1 MNTGDT
7 AADCI
12 NTSAAVDAYEEL
24 RSDML
29 ADSASGSHFGL
40 ILIIRQ
46 GIAAWIDRRAAC
58 AAPAKAAA
66 VARGS
71 EAAPLISDE
80 LHADMVRVLACMA
93 MAGRQEIN
101 A

>member
-1 MNTGDT
+1 MN
-7 AADCI
+7 
-12 NTSAAVDAYEEL
+12 AYEEL

-29 ADSASGSHFGL
+29 ADSVSGSHFGL

-46 GIAAWIDRRAAC
+46 GIAAWMDRRAAC
-58 AAPAKAAA
+58 SAPAKAVT

-71 EAAPLISDE
+71 EAAPLISNE

-93 MAGRQEIN
+93 MAARQEIN
-101 A
+101 V

>member
-1 MNTGDT
+1 M
-7 AADCI
+7 
-12 NTSAAVDAYEEL
+12 DAYEEL

-29 ADSASGSHFGL
+29 SDLASGSHFGL
-40 ILIIRQ
+40 ILLIRQ
-46 GIAAWIDRRAAC
+46 GVAAWMDRRAAC
-58 AAPAKAAA
+58 SAPAKAVA
-66 VARGS
+66 VTRVS

-93 MAGRQEIN
+93 MAGRKEIN